1 MLEVVSITRRCR
13 VASTWHPKRNRRNP
27 RLFAEPYAPGVY
39 AGPNQCRLG
48 RRLISIRPAPASSR
62 PAATPTGAATL
73 LPVAASEPPE
83 DDCPA
88 GTRVSGADVRL
99 VLSGRNDWLVLVGTA
114 ELDDGA
120 VEVVAVVLGAVE
132 VDAVVLG
139 AVEVEAELLGDAEE
153 HVVVGKN
160 WPRV

>member
-1 MLEVVSITRRCR
+1 MAIGLAKRGANVVVNYTKSEKEAREVV
-13 VASTWHPKRNRRNP
+13 
-27 RLFAEPYAPGVY
+27 E
-39 AGPNQCRLG
+39 Q
-48 RRLISIRPAPASSR
+48 IRA
-62 PAATPTGAATL
+62 L
-73 LPVAASEPPE
+73 
-83 DDCPA
+83 
-88 GTRVSGADVRL
+88 GADVRL